1 MLMIKKKGM
10 ENSFG
15 QMEDN
20 IKGIG
25 KMANSMAED
34 YIKEILDCKRR
45 VNGLREN
52 YINGLFDYTLLSYN
66 YNKTVNSFSKI

>member
-1 MLMIKKKGM
+1 MIKKKAM

-25 KMANSMAED
+25 KMANNMAEV
-34 YIKEILDCKRR
+34 YIKEILDSKRR
-45 VNGLREN
+45 ENGLKEN
-52 YINGLFDYTLLSYN
+52 YINGLYDYTLLSL
-66 YNKTVNSFSKI
+66 

>member
-1 MLMIKKKGM
+1 MIKKKGM

-34 YIKEILDCKRR
+34 YIKEILDSKKR

-52 YINGLFDYTLLSYN
+52 YINGLYDYTLLSLLSLKLLY
-66 YNKTVNSFSKI
+66 KFT

>member
-1 MLMIKKKGM
+1 M

-25 KMANSMAED
+25 KMANNTAED
-34 YIKEILDCKRR
+34 YIKEIQDSKKKE
-45 VNGLREN
+45 NGLKEN
-52 YINGLFDYTLLSYN
+52 YINGLFDNTL
-66 YNKTVNSFSKI
+66 